1 MKINYAAIAI
11 FSLCLTITA
20 VGQQARLEGHL
31 YEIVNAKET
40 PVAGVRII
48 SPGGQSKETDSKGH
62 FVIDFPS
69 SVQPGQATRIEV
81 SRAGWLVRDPL
92 FGECTTKT
100 PARNFELLKVVIVPK
115 GSPLALEP
123 KQLSKVIARWA
134 DERVKLRGKVSELGR
149 QLDEYAFLRMYAE
162 KYGVTLDQFKH
173 AADQWAKIKGSDDKE
188 ERALKEYWLK
198 NYDRAALLAREAAL
212 TADEELERANKDRI
226 EAGRKVIRRF
236 QLEGN
241 AFYELYKFRE
251 SLGAYN
257 EIEMRF
263 SARKLSK
270 EDLIEEWVAIKV
282 SLGIVKNELG
292 KRVEGVES
300 QNLLTESVREFRQAL
315 TVRTREQL
323 SVEWAMMQ
331 HNLGTALSSQGERVS
346 GEESVRLLAQAVEAF
361 RQALIV
367 YTREQLPQDW
377 AGTQNGLGLALQR
390 QGEQAGGEES
400 VRLLTQAVE
409 AYRQALTVYTRE
421 QLPQDWA
428 GTQNNLGI
436 ALSMQGE
443 QASGEMSVRLLAQA
457 VEAYRQ
463 ALTVYT
469 REQLPQRWAL
479 TQNNLGSTL
488 KSQGEHMS
496 GEERVRLLAQA
507 VEAFRQ
513 ALTVRTREQL
523 PQQWAMTQNNLGLA
537 LSSQGQQMSG
547 EESVRLLAQ
556 AVEAFRQALTVRTR
570 EHLPQQWAT
579 TQRNLGDALSSQ
591 GERVSGEESVR
602 LLAQAVEAFRQ
613 ALTVYTREYLPRR
626 WAMTQSN
633 LGIALSMQGERVSGE
648 ESIRLLAQAVEAFR
662 QALTVRTREQSPQ
675 EWAAT
680 QNNLGLALRM
690 QGERVSGEVSTR
702 LLSQAVE
709 TYRQALTV
717 RTREQLPQ
725 DWAQTQNNLANAYF
739 LLRNWLDAAESYAN
753 VLTVYPDEEEA
764 YTRASALYHDVLF
777 KFDKAFA
784 LNQQWLARHPDDIS
798 AQADFAEKQ
807 FTMARFDECER
818 RINALLV
825 KPEVSSSTKSALR
838 AIEIADL
845 SAFNQAD
852 KIPARM
858 EALITEIARQPAEF
872 KVGWVF
878 DGTKHF
884 IGQNEKLSPYREW
897 LVKLFDAI
905 GGKDRET
912 IFKGLQEAKVSFKIK

>member
-513 ALTVRTREQL
+513 ALTVRTRE
-523 PQQWAMTQNNLGLA
+523 
-537 LSSQGQQMSG
+537 
-547 EESVRLLAQ
+547 
-556 AVEAFRQALTVRTR
+556 
-570 EHLPQQWAT
+570 HLPQQWAT

-798 AQADFAEKQ
+798 AQADFAEKH
-807 FTMARFDECER
+807 FTTARFDECER

-825 KPEVSSSTKSALR
+825 KPEVSGSTKSALR

-845 SAFNQAD
+845 LALNQAD